1 MSPAPTPD
9 KSGRSAVPSIISS
22 NLTITGNI
30 NTNGDVQID
39 GTIDG
44 DVQSKQITLGE
55 NGVVNGAIMA
65 DLARISGTVNGSITA
80 RVAELGR
87 SAKVTG
93 DINHFSLA
101 IEPGAFIQ
109 GQLTH
114 VDEQKM
120 KTPVGNGADLKA
132 VPTSD
137 STSDSTSSPTSGPT
151 LTADPSKKGP
161 TLTADPNKKAAVSGK
176 SMAN

>member
-1 MSPAPTPD
+1 MTPAAAPD
-9 KSGRSAVPSIISS
+9 KSGKSNVPSIISA
-22 NLTITGNI
+22 NLTVTGHM

-55 NGVVNGAIMA
+55 SGVVNGAIVA

-80 RVAELGR
+80 RVVELGR
-87 SAKVTG
+87 AAKITG

-114 VDEQKM
+114 VDEQKL
-120 KTPVGNGADLKA
+120 KAPVGNGADIK
-132 VPTSD
+132 PTPIMSADADKKPSD
-137 STSDSTSSPTSGPT
+137 
-151 LTADPSKKGP
+151 L
-161 TLTADPNKKAAVSGK
+161 GK
-176 SMAN
+176 SLPN

>member
-1 MSPAPTPD
+1 MTPAAAPD
-9 KSGRSAVPSIISS
+9 KSGKSNVPSIISA
-22 NLTITGNI
+22 NLTITGHM

-55 NGVVNGAIMA
+55 SGVVNGAIVA

-80 RVAELGR
+80 RVVELGR
-87 SAKVTG
+87 AAKITG

-114 VDEQKM
+114 VDEQKL
-120 KTPVGNGADLKA
+120 KAPVGNGADIK
-132 VPTSD
+132 PTPIMSADADKKPSD
-137 STSDSTSSPTSGPT
+137 
-151 LTADPSKKGP
+151 L
-161 TLTADPNKKAAVSGK
+161 GK
-176 SMAN
+176 SLPN

>member
-1 MSPAPTPD
+1 MTPASAPD
-9 KSGRSAVPSIISS
+9 KSGKSNVPSIIST
-22 NLTITGNI
+22 NLTITGHM

-55 NGVVNGAIMA
+55 SGVVNGAIVA

-80 RVAELGR
+80 RVVELGR
-87 SAKVTG
+87 AAKITG

-114 VDEQKM
+114 VDEQNLKS
-120 KTPVGNGADLKA
+120 PVGNGADIK
-132 VPTSD
+132 PTPIMSADADKKPSD
-137 STSDSTSSPTSGPT
+137 
-151 LTADPSKKGP
+151 L
-161 TLTADPNKKAAVSGK
+161 GK
-176 SMAN
+176 SLPN

>member
-1 MSPAPTPD
+1 MTPASAPD
-9 KSGRSAVPSIISS
+9 KSGKSNVPSIISA
-22 NLTITGNI
+22 NLTVTGHM

-55 NGVVNGAIMA
+55 SGVVNGAIVA

-80 RVAELGR
+80 RVVELGR
-87 SAKVTG
+87 AAKITG

-109 GQLTH
+109 GQLMH
-114 VDEQKM
+114 VDEQKL
-120 KTPVGNGADLKA
+120 KAPVGNGADIK
-132 VPTSD
+132 PTPIISADADKKPSD
-137 STSDSTSSPTSGPT
+137 
-151 LTADPSKKGP
+151 L
-161 TLTADPNKKAAVSGK
+161 GK
-176 SMAN
+176 SLPN

>member
-1 MSPAPTPD
+1 MTPAAAPEKAG
-9 KSGRSAVPSIISS
+9 KSNVPSIISS

-30 NTNGDVQID
+30 KTDGDVQID

-44 DVQSKQITLGE
+44 DVHSKQITLGE
-55 NGVVNGAIMA
+55 NGVVNGAIVA

-80 RVAELGR
+80 RVVELGR
-87 SAKVTG
+87 SAKITG

-114 VDEQKM
+114 VDEQKL
-120 KTPVGNGADLKA
+120 KSPVGNGVDIK
-132 VPTSD
+132 PT
-137 STSDSTSSPTSGPT
+137 PVM
-151 LTADPSKKGP
+151 TADADKKTVVG
-161 TLTADPNKKAAVSGK
+161 GK
-176 SMAN
+176 SLHN

>member
-1 MSPAPTPD
+1 MTPMAAPEKTG
-9 KSGRSAVPSIISS
+9 KSNVPSIISA
-22 NLTITGNI
+22 NLTITGSM
-30 NTNGDVQID
+30 TTSGDVQID

-55 NGVVNGAIMA
+55 SGVVNGAISA

-80 RVAELGR
+80 RVVELGR
-87 SAKVTG
+87 SAKITG

-114 VDEQKM
+114 VDEQKL
-120 KTPVGNGADLKA
+120 KAPVGNGADIKA
-132 VPTSD
+132 TSVM
-137 STSDSTSSPTSGPT
+137 
-151 LTADPSKKGP
+151 TAEADKK
-161 TLTADPNKKAAVSGK
+161 TAAIGKGLPN
-176 SMAN
+176 

>member
-1 MSPAPTPD
+1 MTPAAVPEKPGKTN
-9 KSGRSAVPSIISS
+9 VPSIISS

-30 NTNGDVQID
+30 KTDGDVQID

-55 NGVVNGAIMA
+55 NGVVNGAISA

-80 RVAELGR
+80 RVVELGR
-87 SAKVTG
+87 SAKITG

-114 VDEQKM
+114 VDEQKL
-120 KTPVGNGADLKA
+120 KSPIGNGADIKPSPVMTVEA
-132 VPTSD
+132 EKK
-137 STSDSTSSPTSGPT
+137 STD
-151 LTADPSKKGP
+151 
-161 TLTADPNKKAAVSGK
+161 SGK
-176 SMAN
+176 SLPN

>member
-1 MSPAPTPD
+1 MFSKTEKDTPSMIPAAAPD
-9 KSGRSAVPSIISS
+9 KAGKSNVPSIISS
-22 NLTITGNI
+22 NMTITGHL

-55 NGVVNGAIMA
+55 SGIVNGAIVA
-65 DLARISGTVNGSITA
+65 DLARVSGTVNGSITA
-80 RVAELGR
+80 RVVELGR
-87 SAKVTG
+87 SAKITG

-114 VDEQKM
+114 VDEQKL
-120 KTPVGNGADLKA
+120 KAPIGNGADVK
-132 VPTSD
+132 
-137 STSDSTSSPTSGPT
+137 
-151 LTADPSKKGP
+151 TAPVMGADADKKS
-161 TLTADPNKKAAVSGK
+161 ADAGKGLPN
-176 SMAN
+176 

>member
-1 MSPAPTPD
+1 MTPMAAPD
-9 KSGRSAVPSIISS
+9 KAGKSNVPSIISA
-22 NLTITGNI
+22 NLTITGSM
-30 NTNGDVQID
+30 TTSGDVQID

-55 NGVVNGAIMA
+55 SGVVNGAISA

-80 RVAELGR
+80 RVVELGR
-87 SAKVTG
+87 SAKITG

-114 VDEQKM
+114 IDEQKL
-120 KTPVGNGADLKA
+120 KAPVGNGANIKA
-132 VPTSD
+132 APVMVAD
-137 STSDSTSSPTSGPT
+137 ADKK
-151 LTADPSKKGP
+151 TADVGKG
-161 TLTADPNKKAAVSGK
+161 LPN
-176 SMAN
+176 

>member
-1 MSPAPTPD
+1 MTPMAAPD
-9 KSGRSAVPSIISS
+9 KTGKSNVPSIISA
-22 NLTITGNI
+22 NLTITGSM
-30 NTNGDVQID
+30 TTSGDVQID

-55 NGVVNGAIMA
+55 SGVVNGAISA

-80 RVAELGR
+80 RVVELGR
-87 SAKVTG
+87 SAKITG

-114 VDEQKM
+114 VDEQKL
-120 KTPVGNGADLKA
+120 KAPVGNGADIKSA
-132 VPTSD
+132 PVMA
-137 STSDSTSSPTSGPT
+137 
-151 LTADPSKKGP
+151 ADADKKS
-161 TLTADPNKKAAVSGK
+161 ADIGKGLPN
-176 SMAN
+176 

>member
-1 MSPAPTPD
+1 MTPAAAPD
-9 KSGRSAVPSIISS
+9 KSGKSNVPSIISA
-22 NLTITGNI
+22 NLTVTGHM

-55 NGVVNGAIMA
+55 SGVVNGAIVA

-80 RVAELGR
+80 RVVELGR
-87 SAKVTG
+87 AAKITG

-114 VDEQKM
+114 VEEQKL
-120 KTPVGNGADLKA
+120 KAPAGNGADIK
-132 VPTSD
+132 PTPIMSADADKKPSD
-137 STSDSTSSPTSGPT
+137 
-151 LTADPSKKGP
+151 L
-161 TLTADPNKKAAVSGK
+161 GK
-176 SMAN
+176 SLPN

>member
-1 MSPAPTPD
+1 MTPVPAPD
-9 KSGRSAVPSIISS
+9 KTGKSNVPSIISS
-22 NLTITGNI
+22 NMTITGHM
-30 NTNGDVQID
+30 NTNGDAQID

-55 NGVVNGAIMA
+55 SGVVNGAIVA

-80 RVAELGR
+80 RVVELGR
-87 SAKVTG
+87 AAKITG

-114 VDEQKM
+114 VDEQKL
-120 KTPVGNGADLKA
+120 KAPVGNGAEIKP
-132 VPTSD
+132 VPVM
-137 STSDSTSSPTSGPT
+137 
-151 LTADPSKKGP
+151 TANPE
-161 TLTADPNKKAAVSGK
+161 KKAADGGK
-176 SMAN
+176 SLPN

>member
-1 MSPAPTPD
+1 MFSKTEKDTPSMTPVAVPEKAG
-9 KSGRSAVPSIISS
+9 KSNVPSIISS

-30 NTNGDVQID
+30 KTDGDVQID

-55 NGVVNGAIMA
+55 NGIVNGAITA

-80 RVAELGR
+80 RVVELGR
-87 SAKVTG
+87 SAKITG

-114 VDEQKM
+114 VDEQKL
-120 KTPVGNGADLKA
+120 KSPVGNGADIKP
-132 VPTSD
+132 VPVM
-137 STSDSTSSPTSGPT
+137 
-151 LTADPSKKGP
+151 TADADKK
-161 TLTADPNKKAAVSGK
+161 TDNIGK
-176 SMAN
+176 SLPN